1 MPFPDCYRPKKLHS
15 RESMLMDHN
24 YHREE
29 NHRANTGT
37 RHGQASQGSEM
48 AESEMIHRAK
58 RRDAAAFESLY
69 RLHSRRIYALC
80 LRMLGNISEAE
91 DLTQEDFLQLVRNI
105 HLFRGESVFSTWLHR
120 MAVNLVLM
128 RLRRKASPQVP
139 LEGAAELSGANG
151 QSFRKIGRADLAL
164 DGSIDRVC
172 LESAVAQLPAC
183 YKLVFELHDVQ
194 GYKHTEIAE
203 MMECSVGTSKA
214 QLHRAHK
221 KLRVLLREKIDSGSG
236 WFTPPERNHLS
247 FTAS

>member
-1 MPFPDCYRPKKLHS
+1 MDFNYR
-15 RESMLMDHN
+15 
-24 YHREE
+24 REE
-29 NHRANTGT
+29 NHRGDTGNH
-37 RHGQASQGSEM
+37 HGQAVQASGM
-48 AESEMIHRAK
+48 AESEIIHRAK

-69 RLHSRRIYALC
+69 KLHSRRIYALC

-91 DLTQEDFLQLVRNI
+91 DLTQEAFLQLFRKI
-105 HLFRGESVFSTWLHR
+105 HTFRGESAFSTWLHR

-128 RLRRKASPQVP
+128 RLRRKAPSQVP
-139 LEGAAELSGANG
+139 LECSAELSEANG
-151 QSFRKIGRADLAL
+151 QSFREIGSADLAL
-164 DGSIDRVC
+164 NGSIDRIC
-172 LESAVAQLPAC
+172 LERAVAQLPAC

-247 FTAS
+247 FTTS

>member
-1 MPFPDCYRPKKLHS
+1 
-15 RESMLMDHN
+15 MLMDLN
-24 YHREE
+24 YRREE
-29 NHRANTGT
+29 NHRGNTGT
-37 RHGQASQGSEM
+37 HHGQASQRSEM
-48 AESEMIHRAK
+48 GESEMIHRAK

-91 DLTQEDFLQLVRNI
+91 DLTQEAFLQLFRKI
-105 HLFRGESVFSTWLHR
+105 HLFRGESAFSTWLHR
-120 MAVNLVLM
+120 MTVNLVLM
-128 RLRRKASPQVP
+128 RLRRKAPPQVP
-139 LEGAAELSGANG
+139 LEVATELSGANG
-151 QSFRKIGRADLAL
+151 ESFRKIGRAGLSL
-164 DGSIDRVC
+164 DRSIDRVC
-172 LESAVAQLPAC
+172 LERAVAQLPAC

>member
-1 MPFPDCYRPKKLHS
+1 
-15 RESMLMDHN
+15 MDPN

-29 NHRANTGT
+29 NHLGNTGT
-37 RHGQASQGSEM
+37 PRGRVPQAGEM

-58 RRDAAAFESLY
+58 RRDPAAFESLY

-91 DLTQEDFLQLVRNI
+91 DLTQEAFLQLFRKI
-105 HLFRGESVFSTWLHR
+105 HLFRGESAFSTWLHR
-120 MAVNLVLM
+120 MTVNLVLM
-128 RLRRKASPQVP
+128 RLRRKAPPQVP
-139 LEGAAELSGANG
+139 LEVATELSGANG

-172 LESAVAQLPAC
+172 LERAVAQLPAC

>member
-1 MPFPDCYRPKKLHS
+1 MDLNYR
-15 RESMLMDHN
+15 
-24 YHREE
+24 REE
-29 NHRANTGT
+29 NHRGNTGT
-37 RHGQASQGSEM
+37 HHGQASQRSEM
-48 AESEMIHRAK
+48 GESEMIHRAK

-91 DLTQEDFLQLVRNI
+91 DLTQEAFLQLFRKI
-105 HLFRGESVFSTWLHR
+105 HLFRGESAFSTWLHR
-120 MAVNLVLM
+120 MTVNLVLM
-128 RLRRKASPQVP
+128 RLRRKAPPQVP
-139 LEGAAELSGANG
+139 LEVATELSGANG
-151 QSFRKIGRADLAL
+151 QSFRKIGRAGLSL
-164 DGSIDRVC
+164 DRSIDRVC
-172 LESAVAQLPAC
+172 LERAVAQLPAC

-247 FTAS
+247 FTTS

>member
-1 MPFPDCYRPKKLHS
+1 
-15 RESMLMDHN
+15 
-24 YHREE
+24 
-29 NHRANTGT
+29 
-37 RHGQASQGSEM
+37 
-48 AESEMIHRAK
+48 
-58 RRDAAAFESLY
+58 
-69 RLHSRRIYALC
+69 
-80 LRMLGNISEAE
+80 MLGNISEAE
-91 DLTQEDFLQLVRNI
+91 DLTQEAFLQLFRKI
-105 HLFRGESVFSTWLHR
+105 HLFRGESAFSTWLHR
-120 MAVNLVLM
+120 MTVNLVLM
-128 RLRRKASPQVP
+128 RLRRKAPPQVP
-139 LEGAAELSGANG
+139 LEGAVELSGANG
-151 QSFRKIGRADLAL
+151 QSFRKIGRADLSL

-172 LESAVAQLPAC
+172 LERAIAQLPAC

>member
-1 MPFPDCYRPKKLHS
+1 
-15 RESMLMDHN
+15 MDHN

-37 RHGQASQGSEM
+37 HHGQASQGSEM
-48 AESEMIHRAK
+48 GESEMIHRAK

-91 DLTQEDFLQLVRNI
+91 DLTQEAFLQLFRKI
-105 HLFRGESVFSTWLHR
+105 HLFRGESAFSTWLHR
-120 MAVNLVLM
+120 MTVNLVLM
-128 RLRRKASPQVP
+128 RLRHKAPTQVP
-139 LEGAAELSGANG
+139 LEGAVELSGANG

-172 LESAVAQLPAC
+172 LERAVAQLPAC

>member
-1 MPFPDCYRPKKLHS
+1 
-15 RESMLMDHN
+15 MLMDHN

-37 RHGQASQGSEM
+37 HHGQASQGSEM
-48 AESEMIHRAK
+48 GESEMIHRAK

-91 DLTQEDFLQLVRNI
+91 DLTQEAFLQLFRKI
-105 HLFRGESVFSTWLHR
+105 HLFRGESAFSTWLHR

-128 RLRRKASPQVP
+128 RLRRKAPPQVP

-172 LESAVAQLPAC
+172 LERAVAQLPAC

>member
-1 MPFPDCYRPKKLHS
+1 MDFNYR
-15 RESMLMDHN
+15 
-24 YHREE
+24 REE
-29 NHRANTGT
+29 NYRGKTGT
-37 RHGQASQGSEM
+37 RHGEVSQGGEM

-58 RRDAAAFESLY
+58 RRDSAAFESLY

-91 DLTQEDFLQLVRNI
+91 DLTQEAFLQLFRKI
-105 HLFRGESVFSTWLHR
+105 HLFRGESAFSTWLHR
-120 MAVNLVLM
+120 LTVNLVLM
-128 RLRRKASPQVP
+128 RLRRKTPPQVP
-139 LEGAAELSGANG
+139 LEGAMELSGANG
-151 QSFRKIGRADLAL
+151 QSFRDVGRDDLSL

-172 LESAVAQLPAC
+172 LERAVAQLPAC

-221 KLRVLLREKIDSGSG
+221 KLRVLLREKIDSGSR
-236 WFTPPERNHLS
+236 WFAVPERNHLS
-247 FTAS
+247 LTAS